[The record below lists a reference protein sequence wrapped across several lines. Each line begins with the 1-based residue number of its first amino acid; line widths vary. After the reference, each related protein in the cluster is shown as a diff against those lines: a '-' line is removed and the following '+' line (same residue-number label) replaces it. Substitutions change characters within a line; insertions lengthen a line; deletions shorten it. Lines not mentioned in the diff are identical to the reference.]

1 MKTNAVDSAVLSG
14 LPSRRLKVAVLN
26 RIFSTTGGGA
36 ERYSIALVEQ
46 LAAKHEIHVFA
57 QEINH
62 TWPGVTYNSIS
73 CWFKKPRWLN
83 QLWYAYATWR
93 ATRRGFDIVHSHE
106 NVWHGNVQTMHV
118 KTVKRSLLEGREGWR
133 RALRWIK
140 IALSPRLITYMALER
155 ARMSPRPGGAI
166 VAVST
171 ALQDEL
177 MAQYPMARPHVSV
190 VTPGVSLPEHA
201 MAQEQARK
209 LLGVPVEGQYVLFV
223 ANDYARKGLSTLVE
237 ALRGL
242 DGVRLLVVGHPGQ
255 IKCYQLVTRALGLQ
269 ERVHF
274 LGTLQALAPAYF
286 AANVLA
292 HPTLE
297 DSFAMVVLEAMAHGL
312 PVVVSSGAYC
322 GISSLLTHNADA
334 LILEHPQDANALQQA
349 LVRVMNDT
357 MLANTL
363 RQAGETFANQHTWL
377 HAAQAYECIYR
388 QPVRP

>member
-1 MKTNAVDSAVLSG
+1 
-14 LPSRRLKVAVLN
+14 
-26 RIFSTTGGGA
+26 
-36 ERYSIALVEQ
+36 
-46 LAAKHEIHVFA
+46 
-57 QEINH
+57 
-62 TWPGVTYNSIS
+62 
-73 CWFKKPRWLN
+73 
-83 QLWYAYATWR
+83 
-93 ATRRGFDIVHSHE
+93 
-106 NVWHGNVQTMHV
+106 
-118 KTVKRSLLEGREGWR
+118 
-133 RALRWIK
+133 
-140 IALSPRLITYMALER
+140 
-155 ARMSPRPGGAI
+155 
-166 VAVST
+166 
-171 ALQDEL
+171 
-177 MAQYPMARPHVSV
+177 
-190 VTPGVSLPEHA
+190 